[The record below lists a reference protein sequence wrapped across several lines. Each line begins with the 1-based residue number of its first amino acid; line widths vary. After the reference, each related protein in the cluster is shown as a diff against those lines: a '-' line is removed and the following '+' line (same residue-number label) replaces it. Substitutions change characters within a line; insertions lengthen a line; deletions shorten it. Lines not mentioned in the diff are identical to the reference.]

1 MAMNFKVFNDVEHV
15 AEYTADIIRKQFN
28 NNPTTIAGIHLTKDA
43 APVLDELKKDVD
55 HNAVDFSQVNI
66 LDYDDNRSY
75 YEALGVPASQIYPI
89 NLDDDAESLIDDKIK
104 TKENK
109 GKLILQV
116 TSIDESG
123 SLNVNVRQGLLK
135 AREVVLVVTGANKRE
150 VVKKLYEENGKSSFE
165 PADLKAHRMV
175 TVVLDR
181 AAAEGLPEDVKEYF
195 TARFA

>member
-116 TSIDESG
+116 TSVDEAG
-123 SLNVNVRQGLLK
+123 SVKVNVRQGLRK
-135 AREVVLVVTGANKRE
+135 AREGGLVVTGANKRE

-165 PADLKAHRMV
+165 PSDLKAHRMV